1 MACRAGWMIRLG
13 LPALAALLAAGTAPL
28 QAETWPS
35 RTVHIVLTFPPGGP
49 SDLLVRGLAQTLSEQ
64 TRQSVVVDY
73 RPGGSGLIGNDAV
86 AKAAPDGYTLGLP
99 SAGSMAIVPNLLKAP
114 YDRDRDLLPITIAA
128 RVPEV
133 MVLNPQKVAATSL
146 QEVLAIARA
155 RPGTLNFGSTGNGSP
170 VHLVFERMKQLSGVD
185 IVHVPYKGAVL
196 ALQDILA
203 GQIELTAADA
213 PGVLPHVKSGALRA
227 VAETDIVRLPALPDV
242 PTFAE
247 AGLPGVEMVNWYA
260 VIAPSGVPPALLA
273 RIHDAMMGVLHDPAL
288 TARLGAQGL
297 TLVSSTPDEA
307 AAFIRAE
314 TRKWGDV
321 ARAANVHLD

>member
-1 MACRAGWMIRLG
+1 MTRRAGRIIHIG
-13 LPALAALLAAGTAPL
+13 LLALAALPATRAAPV

-49 SDLLVRGLAQTLSEQ
+49 SDLLVRGIAQTLSEQ
-64 TRQSVVVDY
+64 VKQSVVVDN
-73 RPGGSGLIGNDAV
+73 RPGGSGLIGNDVV

-114 YDRDRDLLPITIAA
+114 YDRDRDLVAITIAA

-133 MVLNPQKVAATSL
+133 MVLNPQKVAATTL

-155 RPGTLNFGSTGNGSP
+155 QPGKLNFGSTGNGSP
-170 VHLVFERMKQLSGVD
+170 VHLVLERMKQLAHVD
-185 IVHVPYKGAVL
+185 IAHIPYKGAAV

-203 GQIELTAADA
+203 GQIDMTAADA
-213 PGVLPHVKSGALRA
+213 PGVIPHLKSGALRA
-227 VAETDIVRLPALPDV
+227 VAESDTVRLPALPDV

-247 AGLPGVEMVNWYA
+247 AGLPGVEMVNWYV
-260 VIAPSGVPPALLA
+260 VIAPSGLPPALLA
-273 RIHDAMMGVLHDPAL
+273 RIHDALVSVLHDPAL
-288 TARLGAQGL
+288 NTRLGAQGL
-297 TLVSSTPDEA
+297 TLVSTTPEEA

-314 TRKWGDV
+314 TKKWGDV
-321 ARAANVHLD
+321 ARAADVHLD